1 MQCTFT
7 LFTYFLQYSPKIKEL
22 RLNPDIFFFFQ
33 MYGLVMEKLFLIP
46 GLKKEGFFLTL
57 VQFIFYT
64 IMAKF
69 EMLQKQQKRRIPLK
83 TYALLAGATLTTMSL
98 SNASLGTDY
107 SIIWK

>member
-1 MQCTFT
+1 
-7 LFTYFLQYSPKIKEL
+7 
-22 RLNPDIFFFFQ
+22 
-33 MYGLVMEKLFLIP
+33 MYGVVMEKLFLIP
-46 GLKKEGFFLTL
+46 GLKKEGFYLTL

-69 EMLQKQQKRRIPLK
+69 EMLHKRQKRRIPLK

-107 SIIWK
+107 SIIWKYVISFSWSHQTKI

>member
-1 MQCTFT
+1 
-7 LFTYFLQYSPKIKEL
+7 
-22 RLNPDIFFFFQ
+22 
-33 MYGLVMEKLFLIP
+33 MYGVVMEKLFLIP

-98 SNASLGTDY
+98 SNASLGTDLLNY
-107 SIIWK
+107 LEMNY